1 MDIVIEIEDV
11 NDNKPTFF
19 RRNIPVNITESYTSG
34 DFVSLDADMAVDQD
48 SGDYIL
54 FSIKHSLLLLFYFC
68 ITFTIYN
75 QHVSFFFNLMC
86 FGLKN
91 SI

>member
-1 MDIVIEIEDV
+1 MKSFCKVLFQPSKVVDIVIEIEDV

-48 SGDYIL
+48 SGDYL
-54 FSIKHSLLLLFYFC
+54 YSLKLD
-68 ITFTIYN
+68 
-75 QHVSFFFNLMC
+75 
-86 FGLKN
+86 K
-91 SI
+91 

>member
-1 MDIVIEIEDV
+1 MDVIIEIEDV

-48 SGDYIL
+48 SGNTL
-54 FSIKHSLLLLFYFC
+54 FFAFCLTFFLLLCSLYISALLF
-68 ITFTIYN
+68 
-75 QHVSFFFNLMC
+75 
-86 FGLKN
+86 
-91 SI
+91 